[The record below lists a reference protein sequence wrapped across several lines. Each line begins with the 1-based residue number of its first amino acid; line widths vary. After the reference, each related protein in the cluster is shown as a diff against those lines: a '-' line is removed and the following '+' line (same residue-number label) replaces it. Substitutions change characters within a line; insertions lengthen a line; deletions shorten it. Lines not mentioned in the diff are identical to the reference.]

1 MIDSL
6 AFRQLY
12 PKDIPQLR
20 LLCSESFP
28 IEYPDSWYDFVTSG
42 YFYSNAAFN
51 QNQMVGVIIAENK
64 SYKQIQAEDVSII
77 ARHFKYNRVGYILT
91 LGVAKAYRSLGLGSY
106 LLSRTLENLE
116 DQNCLCVYLHV
127 LKANKKAIAFYEN
140 RNFRQHASFP
150 YYYTIKGIPCEG
162 SSYVIY
168 MNGGYRDYP
177 FIFLLLKRFSLFI
190 FICFQKIVTN
200 ICPNQRS
207 RRRLKRFNCD
217 SV

>member
-1 MIDSL
+1 
-6 AFRQLY
+6 
-12 PKDIPQLR
+12 

-127 LKANKKAIAFYEN
+127 LKANKK
-140 RNFRQHASFP
+140 
-150 YYYTIKGIPCEG
+150 GIV
-162 SSYVIY
+162 SIIRLNSKSHSKY
-168 MNGGYRDYP
+168 
-177 FIFLLLKRFSLFI
+177 FSE
-190 FICFQKIVTN
+190 T
-200 ICPNQRS
+200 
-207 RRRLKRFNCD
+207 FNSDCIL
-217 SV
+217 